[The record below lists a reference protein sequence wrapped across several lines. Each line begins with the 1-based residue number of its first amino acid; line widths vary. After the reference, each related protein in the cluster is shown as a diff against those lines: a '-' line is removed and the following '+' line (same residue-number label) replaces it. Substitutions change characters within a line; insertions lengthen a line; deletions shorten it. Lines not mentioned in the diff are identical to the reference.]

1 MWVGWFSCRHHIVVG
16 CSYAWMAYRYLPTGT
31 FSLTWDS
38 LCVMHFLFHSTGCTI
53 NWENGVRGH
62 MDTSLTN
69 TACISNHT
77 RPRNEWESSLHNI
90 IKHIFRVDAVE
101 KFLHLY
107 KNAKNVHGQWEH
119 YLVSPYI
126 FILTIW
132 FDFYN
137 QFRPMLWILKMI
149 HALVRSYSTGLMF
162 PSSPATALMTH
173 NSNVVYYSLGW

>member
-1 MWVGWFSCRHHIVVG
+1 
-16 CSYAWMAYRYLPTGT
+16 
-31 FSLTWDS
+31 
-38 LCVMHFLFHSTGCTI
+38 
-53 NWENGVRGH
+53 

-107 KNAKNVHGQWEH
+107 INAKNVHRQWEH

-126 FILTIW
+126 VILTI
-132 FDFYN
+132 
-137 QFRPMLWILKMI
+137 
-149 HALVRSYSTGLMF
+149 
-162 PSSPATALMTH
+162 
-173 NSNVVYYSLGW
+173 